1 MGMCWRSRHIW
12 RELPPEA
19 TREEL
24 LRVVPVS
31 ITIKPRLV
39 AVGVAHPK
47 AVSRRVAFNEE
58 SSGARSWCPSTI
70 EWECCYNHV
79 PVLLQ
84 KRIPMSVTQSANLIP
99 EESCAAVEIGLRHAI
114 SRSPQDSGGWLRVG
128 LVEDDA
134 QPGR

>member
-1 MGMCWRSRHIW
+1 MCWRSRHIW

-99 EESCAAVEIGLRHAI
+99 EESCAAVEIGLRHAPI
-114 SRSPQDSGGWLRVG
+114 SRSLQDSEGWLRVG
-128 LVEDDA
+128 LVEDGA

>member
-1 MGMCWRSRHIW
+1 MCWRSRHIW

-24 LRVVPVS
+24 LRVVPAS

-39 AVGVAHPK
+39 AVGVVHPK

-58 SSGARSWCPSTI
+58 SSGARSWCASTM

-84 KRIPMSVTQSANLIP
+84 KRIPMSVTQPANLIP
-99 EESCAAVEIGLRHAI
+99 RNCKRRVAPLLRLVCGTLPSAGHHKI
-114 SRSPQDSGGWLRVG
+114 
-128 LVEDDA
+128 VED
-134 QPGR
+134 G

>member
-1 MGMCWRSRHIW
+1 M
-12 RELPPEA
+12 
-19 TREEL
+19 
-24 LRVVPVS
+24 
-31 ITIKPRLV
+31 
-39 AVGVAHPK
+39 
-47 AVSRRVAFNEE
+47 
-58 SSGARSWCPSTI
+58 
-70 EWECCYNHV
+70 EWECRYNHV

-99 EESCAAVEIGLRHAI
+99 ESCAAVEIGLRHAI